1 MAAKVR
7 SLRQEQAQFS
17 AVLRDQ
23 QRTWAEIADLF
34 RARYHVNTRVALRLA
49 HGWSQRD
56 AADQWNSRWPADTR
70 TFKNFSYWELWP
82 GSTGHAPSLDSLS
95 RLAELYECRMSDL
108 LTDLA
113 DFRSRD
119 LAYQF
124 RQQVAALPAQVNGKH
139 QTMPASSDSPSPLP
153 SQLVGEQQ
161 PAGAVIDASSLV
173 ERLADLNIQEL
184 ADLSATWMQGIDS
197 GQGRRALL
205 LKLSAALS
213 MAALNPVLTAGDGE
227 AAAATAAATDHD
239 LSGIWHSRYIYY
251 SSGRDQEFEGQHY
264 VVLRQQENRLTG
276 QSLPHSTESELELD
290 LSVSRMVATGAW
302 TEHTSPNGYYK
313 GAIYHGTLQLLI
325 DHMGR
330 SMSGKWLGFG
340 KNFKINSGEWQLT
353 WVDHAT
359 NRTMREYH
367 HRA

>member
-1 MAAKVR
+1 
-7 SLRQEQAQFS
+7 
-17 AVLRDQ
+17 
-23 QRTWAEIADLF
+23 
-34 RARYHVNTRVALRLA
+34 
-49 HGWSQRD
+49 
-56 AADQWNSRWPADTR
+56 
-70 TFKNFSYWELWP
+70 
-82 GSTGHAPSLDSLS
+82 
-95 RLAELYECRMSDL
+95 MSDL

-139 QTMPASSDSPSPLP
+139 QTTPARSGSPFLLP
-153 SQLVGEQQ
+153 SLVGEQQ
-161 PAGAVIDASSLV
+161 LAGTVTDASSLV

-184 ADLSATWMQGIDS
+184 ADLSATWMQGIES
-197 GQGRRALL
+197 GQSRRALL

-213 MAALNPVLTAGDGE
+213 MAALNPVLTASDGE
-227 AAAATAAATDHD
+227 AAAATTATEHD
-239 LSGIWHSRYIYY
+239 LSGIWHSRYLYY
-251 SSGRDQEFEGQHY
+251 SSGRDEEFEGQHY

-276 QSLPHSTESELELD
+276 QSLPHSTESGLELD

-367 HRA
+367 HKA